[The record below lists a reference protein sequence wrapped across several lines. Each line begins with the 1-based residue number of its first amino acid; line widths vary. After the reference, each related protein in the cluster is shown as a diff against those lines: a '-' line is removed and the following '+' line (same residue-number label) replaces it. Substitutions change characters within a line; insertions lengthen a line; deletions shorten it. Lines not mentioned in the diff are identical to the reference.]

1 MPYANASALALLALL
16 VTFAIARL
24 TGRRDP
30 MFRKVSP
37 QEAARMME
45 GHDGHVVVD
54 VREPDEFAGGHIPDA
69 LNIPLSTL
77 SSGRP
82 KDLPDLDRLI
92 LVYCQSGARSSRAC
106 GILAGM
112 GYANVVD
119 FGGIASWRGPVVR

>member
-1 MPYANASALALLALL
+1 MPYANALALALLALL
-16 VTFAIARL
+16 VTFSIARL
-24 TGRRDP
+24 TGRKDP

-45 GHDGHVVVD
+45 GRDAHVVVD

-82 KDLPDLDRLI
+82 KDLPDPDRLI

-112 GYANVVD
+112 GYTNVVD